1 MGEAVRAF
9 VGVGANLGD
18 AQATVG
24 AALQALQRLPQ
35 SRWGASSSLYRSAPV
50 DAPGPQYINA
60 AAELHTELSARA
72 LLECLQALEQRFGRV
87 RGARNAPRTLD
98 LDLLLH
104 GVSCSDDPALTLPH
118 PRAHL
123 RGFVLQPLAELDP
136 GLSLPGLGP
145 VSLWLQR
152 AAGQP
157 VQRIARA

>member
-60 AAELHTELSARA
+60 AAEDRAGSADSAAGNAAERA
-72 LLECLQALEQRFGRV
+72 ED
-87 RGARNAPRTLD
+87 NAP
-98 LDLLLH
+98 
-104 GVSCSDDPALTLPH
+104 
-118 PRAHL
+118 
-123 RGFVLQPLAELDP
+123 QPMP
-136 GLSLPGLGP
+136 PP
-145 VSLWLQR
+145 
-152 AAGQP
+152 P
-157 VQRIARA
+157 